1 MDLICQL
8 SDGLRTGLNREALT
22 AVVELIE
29 GGANPDAVAAA
40 IAEVRR
46 EVVGGGGFGGGGG
59 GC

>member
-1 MDLICQL
+1 MDIICQL
-8 SDGLRTGLNREALT
+8 SDGLHTGLNREALT

-46 EVVGGGGFGGGGG
+46 EVVGGGGGG